1 MTERA
6 SGFELKCPY
15 CGADAK
21 KVKECYIVEKGRR
34 VEYYV
39 CKSCGSRLMHII
51 GRGKETIVKMGPSDS
66 YYLLFKGTLENF
78 LFSLHDFIE
87 RRSGLIRQF
96 PAGTFLWGANRVD
109 SRVKAGVGV
118 FLYVTKNWYNEGG
131 LVLYGR
137 LLEVRR
143 FSGRYWPSGRW
154 RHLLPIRVERAA
166 EGVVESPYD
175 PARWRLP
182 DRRRLEELGVKILP
196 GIRTVRPEQGEKL
209 KELLR
214 PLR

>member
-1 MTERA
+1 MTGRT

-15 CGADAK
+15 CGSNAE
-21 KVKECYIVEKGRR
+21 KVKECYTAEKECRIA
-34 VEYYV
+34 YYV
-39 CKSCGSRLMHII
+39 CRGCGSRFKHIVDGEI
-51 GRGKETIVKMGPSDS
+51 EMIVKAGSPDL

-78 LFSLHDFIE
+78 LFSLRDFVE

-96 PAGTFLWGANRVD
+96 PVGTFLWGANRVD

-118 FLYVTKNWYNEGG
+118 FLYVVKNWYNEGG

-143 FSGRYWPSGRW
+143 FSGRYWLSGRW

-209 KELLR
+209 KELLK
-214 PLR
+214 PLQ